1 MLSKFISIFT
11 VLSAGA
17 LALGC
22 SSSRDVEVTGQVSS
36 ASAQGQILL
45 EFFDVEGA
53 DKTSVHTAKAAP
65 DGSFKETVALSGDE
79 VLVRAIADADADGA
93 CSQGELWGETSAKIQ
108 DDAVEP
114 ITPALGAEACPKAE

>member
-45 EFFDVEGA
+45 EFFDVDGA
-53 DKTSVHTAKAAP
+53 DKTSVHTAKADSRRFVQS
-65 DGSFKETVALSGDE
+65 DGRSLG
-79 VLVRAIADADADGA
+79 RRGPGA
-93 CSQGELWGETSAKIQ
+93 RHRRRRR
-108 DDAVEP
+108 
-114 ITPALGAEACPKAE
+114 

>member
-114 ITPALGAEACPKAE
+114 ITLVLGAEACPKAE

>member
-11 VLSAGA
+11 VLSAAA

-45 EFFDVEGA
+45 EFFDVDGA
-53 DKTSVHTAKAAP
+53 DKTSVHTAKADA
-65 DGSFKETVALSGDE
+65 DGSFKATVALSGDE

-114 ITPALGAEACPKAE
+114 ITLALGAEACPKAE

>member
-11 VLSAGA
+11 VLSAAA

-22 SSSRDVEVTGQVSS
+22 SSSRDVEVKGQVSS

-45 EFFDVEGA
+45 EFFDVDGA
-53 DKTSVHTAKAAP
+53 DKTSVHTAKADA
-65 DGSFKETVALSGDE
+65 DGSFKATVALSGDE

-114 ITPALGAEACPKAE
+114 ITLVLGAEACPKAE